1 MTAFAHLT
9 NRPCP
14 FALLDPSKLAHGH
27 WRAIAPR
34 TAAIA
39 LASPSAEARAR
50 QASGAAW
57 SDPARATTRRTGTT
71 VSREVGIGDLE
82 TRVAETGQADD
93 RVGPS
98 ARGPEEHR
106 QPRVQLV
113 ERPPRVA
120 RSDLLPDIEAADAN
134 PSPAEGEDGAAH
146 PRAGFRG
153 EVHDER
159 PERRRIEGR
168 RLLFLG
174 SEKGRAHAGPGERSD
189 GVAGDAVRSALG
201 GDDAGE
207 THHAT
212 LRRRVGRSAGVHV
225 IETRAGGRVE
235 NAPAAASARAYAR
248 PSPRPAPV
256 TIATRPASGCMRPA
270 TPGAPSPSTAW
281 TRRNSPGRFRART
294 APAVR
299 PRRVF
304 LLYDASRP
312 GGHLRRTSMARFRST
327 KRAKELQRKA
337 KHEAKEVRKRERREK
352 STEGVDDD
360 IDWSQA
366 VGIDPPPGTVP
377 SAEEAAESDEEESDE
392 EPEEEPKGSTG

>member
-120 RSDLLPDIEAADAN
+120 RSDLLPQIEAADAN
-134 PSPAEGEDGAAH
+134 PSTAEGEDGAAR

-235 NAPAAASARAYAR
+235 NAPTLPGGSHGGEGGARTGEGPRQVHGHDPCPGVLRERLDGMARRDARIVHQDVEPAEGLEGGADDRLAGCYRPDRLQARRRLTARGANLLHHRGGDAGVRAS
-248 PSPRPAPV
+248 PV
-256 TIATRPASGCMRPA
+256 EPA
-270 TPGAPSPSTAW
+270 TD
-281 TRRNSPGRFRART
+281 
-294 APAVR
+294 V
-299 PRRVF
+299 
-304 LLYDASRP
+304 
-312 GGHLRRTSMARFRST
+312 
-327 KRAKELQRKA
+327 
-337 KHEAKEVRKRERREK
+337 
-352 STEGVDDD
+352 VDDD
-360 IDWSQA
+360 A
-366 VGIDPPPGTVP
+366 R
-377 SAEEAAESDEEESDE
+377 AR
-392 EPEEEPKGSTG
+392 